1 VIDPTAPD
9 FWSGLFQVL
18 LVGTGQTLYMVGVS
32 LLITIIVG
40 LPLGIVLVGTEA
52 GGLFESPFGSRRLG
66 RVVNRVLEFIVNLGR
81 SVPFII
87 LMVALIPFTRLVVGT
102 FIGPTAA
109 IVPLAVVAIPFF
121 ARMVE
126 IAIKEVDTGL
136 IEAAESLGATRW
148 QIVSKVLVPE
158 ALSPMILG
166 LSTTVTSIINFS
178 AMVGTVAG
186 GGLGD
191 VAVRYGYQRY
201 STIHMVAVI
210 IVIFVIVM
218 VLQGLATLLAKR
230 FAHKSRPDRVAPTAA
245 ALRASATTG
254 AV

>member
-1 VIDPTAPD
+1 MTDPSSPD
-9 FWSGLFQVL
+9 FWPGLFHVL
-18 LVGTGQTLYMVGVS
+18 LIGTGQTLYMVGVS

-40 LPLGIVLVGTEA
+40 LPLGVILVGTEK
-52 GGLFESPFGSRRLG
+52 GGLFEKVCGSRASG
-66 RVVNRVLEFIVNLGR
+66 RTINRVLEFVVNLGR

-102 FIGPTAA
+102 FIGSTAA
-109 IVPLAVVAIPFF
+109 IVPLSVVAIPFF

-126 IAIKEVDTGL
+126 IAIKEVDGGL

-158 ALSPMILG
+158 ALAPMILG

-191 VAVRYGYQRY
+191 VAVRFGYQRY
-201 STIHMVAVI
+201 SVTHMVAVI
-210 IVIFVIVM
+210 VVIFVIVM
-218 VLQGLATLLAKR
+218 ILQGLATVLARR
-230 FAHKSRPDRVAPTAA
+230 FTHRGRSRSMAPVSAA
-245 ALRASATTG
+245 RMLEAAS
-254 AV
+254 

>member
-1 VIDPTAPD
+1 
-9 FWSGLFQVL
+9 
-18 LVGTGQTLYMVGVS
+18 MVGVS

-40 LPLGIVLVGTEA
+40 LPLGIVLVGTEP
-52 GGLFESPFGSRRLG
+52 GGLIESPFGSRRLG
-66 RVVNRVLEFIVNLGR
+66 RVINRALEFAVNLGR

-102 FIGPTAA
+102 FIGSTAA
-109 IVPLAVVAIPFF
+109 IVPLAIVAIPFF

-191 VAVRYGYQRY
+191 VAVRFGYQRY
-201 STIHMVAVI
+201 STIHMVAVV

-218 VLQGLATLLAKR
+218 ILQGLATMLAKR
-230 FAHKSRPDRVAPTAA
+230 FAHKSRPNRAA
-245 ALRASATTG
+245 QASSVLRPSAVSG
-254 AV
+254 A